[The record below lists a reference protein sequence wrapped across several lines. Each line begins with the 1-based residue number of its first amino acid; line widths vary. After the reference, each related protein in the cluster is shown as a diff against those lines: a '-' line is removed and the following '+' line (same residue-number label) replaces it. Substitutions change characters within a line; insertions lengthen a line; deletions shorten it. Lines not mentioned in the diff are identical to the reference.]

1 VKNYVS
7 GLLSKLGFERR
18 TQAAIY
24 QMERRAHEPS

>member
-7 GLLSKLGFERR
+7 GLLSKLGFGRR

-24 QMERRAHEPS
+24 QLERRNHDPA